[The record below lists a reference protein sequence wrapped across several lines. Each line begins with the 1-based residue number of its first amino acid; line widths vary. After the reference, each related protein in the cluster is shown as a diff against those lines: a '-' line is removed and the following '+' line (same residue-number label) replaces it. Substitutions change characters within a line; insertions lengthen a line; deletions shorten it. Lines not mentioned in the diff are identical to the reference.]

1 MRSEL
6 LQGIANI
13 IGNYRSGELPR
24 SLDKDHVNLKPCT
37 LMSCHP
43 SVALSASQCSNKI
56 IIAGIYGCTTTLD
69 TFLLICH
76 HLNMLNLNEL

>member
-24 SLDKDHVNLKPCT
+24 SLDKDHVDKWACQFSKLI
-37 LMSCHP
+37 
-43 SVALSASQCSNKI
+43 ALPHNIGGYTKS
-56 IIAGIYGCTTTLD
+56 
-69 TFLLICH
+69 
-76 HLNMLNLNEL
+76 